1 MNLRDI
7 YAKNKTLED
16 HNATL
21 KLLAHIATMTQM
33 NEAPDSS
40 RGGAEALARLQ
51 EQEARSSRRFGLCFQ
66 FCPTSFSGDP
76 SKPRLKQHRAVASS
90 LVLAQ
95 GLRRRQL
102 ISDCPARTS
111 PV

>member
-1 MNLRDI
+1 
-7 YAKNKTLED
+7 
-16 HNATL
+16 
-21 KLLAHIATMTQM
+21 MTQM

-76 SKPRLKQHRAVASS
+76 SKPRLKQHRAVVSYSRMAFGVGS
-90 LVLAQ
+90 LFRIAQLAHLQ
-95 GLRRRQL
+95 YEKHVWVTAFGGFFL
-102 ISDCPARTS
+102 
-111 PV
+111 